1 MNSRRQNVID
11 TAHKLFIEKG
21 YQATS
26 VQDILDGSGI
36 SKGTFYNY
44 FPSKGE
50 LFIAIFRSYHKKLRQ
65 AREELLIGQDLA
77 DVEIF
82 IKQLE
87 LHMMVNKQSKLLILI
102 EEVRVSNDDELK
114 QFINRIQLLSIR
126 WVYSRFLDIFGET
139 KKPYLLDSA
148 ILFLGMMTHLN
159 HFNYKAKTI
168 SSPEIKVIRYCMNR
182 IGHIV
187 NEVAESG
194 EQILDPELIDT
205 WIPNFR
211 CNLHTSHNDLLQSTL
226 ALKKATNKALPCSED
241 RTKAIELI
249 DFIHEEI
256 TQSSKPRQFLI
267 ESLLNTLKTQYATI
281 AQQYVENFEEN
292 INFCLSQLEK
302 EI

>member
-26 VQDILDGSGI
+26 IQDILDGSGI

-50 LFIAIFRSYHKKLRQ
+50 LFIAIFRSFYKKIRQ

-77 DVEIF
+77 DIEIF

-126 WVYSRFLDIFGET
+126 WMYSRFLDIFGET

-148 ILFLGMMTHLN
+148 ILFHWDDDPL
-159 HFNYKAKTI
+159 
-168 SSPEIKVIRYCMNR
+168 
-182 IGHIV
+182 
-187 NEVAESG
+187 ES
-194 EQILDPELIDT
+194 
-205 WIPNFR
+205 F
-211 CNLHTSHNDLLQSTL
+211 
-226 ALKKATNKALPCSED
+226 
-241 RTKAIELI
+241 
-249 DFIHEEI
+249 
-256 TQSSKPRQFLI
+256 
-267 ESLLNTLKTQYATI
+267 
-281 AQQYVENFEEN
+281 
-292 INFCLSQLEK
+292 
-302 EI
+302 